1 MSTLDNDPA
10 RGPLEG
16 LALLHEIHA
25 IEIDN
30 LDARLVGAMSVL
42 YPREL
47 KEVLARVVNQHAEKT
62 KENGS

>member
-1 MSTLDNDPA
+1 MSRIDDDPA

-16 LALLHEIHA
+16 LALLREIHEIP
-25 IEIDN
+25 IDN
-30 LDARLVGAMSVL
+30 LDARLVGVMSVL

-47 KEVLARVVNQHAEKT
+47 KEVLARVIEQQEQ